1 MAKYKLSTGL
11 ATLREQPDFDTD
23 REAWEYLRAVLP
35 GKYACL
41 YKEVTFPVALNNEE
55 EYVPI
60 YNKKYAPK
68 PIGYGPDWAQTL
80 EVGKPVMRTEWIPVL
95 EGITDH
101 EYNVK

>member
-11 ATLREQPDFDTD
+11 VTVTEKPEFDTD

-35 GKYACL
+35 VRYACL

-68 PIGYGPDWAQTL
+68 PIGYGPDWAETL
-80 EVGKPVMRTEWIPVL
+80 EVGKPVMRTAWIPVL

-101 EYNVK
+101 EYKIH